1 MVVLSKLYSL
11 LKYLG
16 QVRAWRVRIWTQKRL
31 LYLQERFGWYSYS
44 RWRRWCL
51 EAQRLHLKER
61 RNREP
66 NQALI
71 FSIFLYASTGMT
83 DKHLLSKMVQSLQN
97 GNWLFWKVHHLT
109 PTHRQTE
116 FQGTGKPTPE
126 NEMIGVSDDVCHHVY
141 KPKDWSEMLQS
152 VEGDWVGFWG
162 QDDAIEPDLLS
173 FVAEC
178 IDGTTDV
185 VYFDEDCFTADAS
198 PVYHSPFFKPD
209 WSPELL
215 ISVNYLRHA
224 LFRRQILLNGL
235 TRVRRDDEIGL
246 DDIIFLGCEKA
257 RKIVHLPGPLYH
269 NRAESPDR
277 SGESISRAT
286 LPACTKAIVAHL
298 EREGT
303 QDPDVVTTDRG
314 EVHASWG
321 TQEKLVSIIIPTKD
335 KVEYLEKCIQSIQG
349 VNHYANYEV
358 VVVDSGS
365 REEVT
370 HRYYEDLRKD
380 PKIQIIE
387 YQGEFNYSRANN
399 LGAKHAQGDL
409 LLFLNNDVEAI
420 EPDWLNEMVQ
430 WSERPQIGVVGAKLL
445 YPDGLIQHAGIVLG
459 MEGHGSH
466 VFSGMGE
473 KSSGPFGSVEWY
485 RNYLAVTGA
494 CMLMRKEVFVSIG
507 GFDETY
513 ELVFGDVEICV
524 RAVEQGYR
532 VVYNPFARLIHHEG
546 KTRGRQMISSDI
558 QKAFARF
565 KDQVAAGDR
574 YYNRYLTH
582 AVRMPALRRD
592 WEDNPLQRLERIV
605 RDF

>member
-1 MVVLSKLYSL
+1 MQKGVI
-11 LKYLG
+11 
-16 QVRAWRVRIWTQKRL
+16 RI
-31 LYLQERFGWYSYS
+31 QERYAWYPYD
-44 RWRRWCL
+44 RWIRHWMAKKHRNPMMQL
-51 EAQRLHLKER
+51 KREVAQEAT
-61 RNREP
+61 
-66 NQALI
+66 
-71 FSIFLYASTGMT
+71 FSIFLDYSSGQSVT
-83 DKHLLSKMVQSLQN
+83 DELSRMVQSLQN
-97 GNWLFWKVHHLT
+97 GISSLWKLSHL
-109 PTHRQTE
+109 PPHRRQAETQE
-116 FQGTGKPTPE
+116 AAEPIPE
-126 NEMIGVSDDVCHHVY
+126 NVMFGIADDVRCRVLSQ
-141 KPKDWSEMLQS
+141 KNWSEIIQS
-152 VEGDWVGFWG
+152 VDGDWVGFWG

-173 FVAEC
+173 SVAEC
-178 IDGTTDV
+178 IDEATDV
-185 VYFDEDCFTADAS
+185 VYFDEDCFTGEGA
-198 PVYHSPFFKPD
+198 PIYHSPFFKPD

-224 LFRRQILLNGL
+224 LFRRQALLDGL

-246 DDIIFLGCEKA
+246 NDIVFLGCERA
-257 RKIVHLPGPLYH
+257 RKIVHLPGPYYH
-269 NRAESPDR
+269 NRTDR
-277 SGESISRAT
+277 PARSVEGISRAA
-286 LPACTKAIVAHL
+286 LPACNKAIAAHL
-298 EREGT
+298 KREGV
-303 QDPDVVTTDRG
+303 QDPEVVITEQG
-314 EVHASWG
+314 EVHASWR

-335 KVEYLEKCIQSIQG
+335 KVEYLEKCIQSIQE
-349 VNHYANYEV
+349 VNHYANWEV
-358 VVVDSGS
+358 VIVDSDS
-365 REEVT
+365 HEEIT
-370 HRYYEDLRKD
+370 RRYYDRLQSNQ
-380 PKIQIIE
+380 KIQIID
-387 YQGEFNYSRANN
+387 YHGDFNYSRANN
-399 LGAKHAQGDL
+399 LGAKYARGDF

-430 WSERPQIGVVGAKLL
+430 WAERPQVGVVGAKLL
-445 YPDGLIQHAGIVLG
+445 YPNRLIQHAGIVLG

-466 VFSGMGE
+466 IFSGMDE
-473 KSSGPFGSVEWY
+473 RSSGPFGSVEWY